1 MVRRLSFLAALLLAA
16 APLRAGVATEKF
28 EWKPVNGVQEV
39 RVETDRVIVSSL
51 EFDMGDRLAPLK
63 SSTAHAVARVDNNG
77 FLAYEVGVALVV
89 FDADG
94 NIVAAGSGG
103 SKLGHLGK
111 GERDTFTIRFP
122 YVYRGLENAKTFLI
136 TLETREK
143 SSAKSRAR
151 DAAKPTPEH

>member
-1 MVRRLSFLAALLLAA
+1 MVKRFSFLAALLLAA
-16 APLRAGVATEKF
+16 APLSAGVATQKYD
-28 EWKPVNGVQEV
+28 WQPVNGIQDVH
-39 RVETDRVIVSSL
+39 VESDRIVVSSVV
-51 EFDMGDRLAPLK
+51 FDMGDRLAPLQA
-63 SSTAHAVARVDNNG
+63 SSAKAVARVDNNG

-89 FDADG
+89 FDVDG

-122 YVYRGLENAKTFLI
+122 YVYRGLENAKTFLV

-143 SSAKSRAR
+143 RASKSKSAK
-151 DAAKPTPEH
+151 P

>member
-1 MVRRLSFLAALLLAA
+1 MVKRLSFLAALLLAA

-63 SSTAHAVARVDNNG
+63 ASTAHAVARVDNNG

-89 FDADG
+89 FDGDG

-122 YVYRGLENAKTFLI
+122 YVYRGLENAKTFLL

-143 SSAKSRAR
+143 SNAKSRAR